1 MNSFSYF
8 LDYKFSKSFAE
19 TTDVN
24 FGRESV
30 ELDSADPGEP
40 AYQSSMWSE
49 EEREEKKGLPMFH
62 YGHNWFQNSFDPQF
76 VLCRDV
82 KSFM

>member
-30 ELDSADPGEP
+30 ELDSADPREP
-40 AYQSSMWSE
+40 ACQSSMWSE
-49 EEREEKKGLPMFH
+49 EEQEEKKGRPCFTMDITGFKT
-62 YGHNWFQNSFDPQF
+62 
-76 VLCRDV
+76 VLIHSLFYV
-82 KSFM
+82 EM